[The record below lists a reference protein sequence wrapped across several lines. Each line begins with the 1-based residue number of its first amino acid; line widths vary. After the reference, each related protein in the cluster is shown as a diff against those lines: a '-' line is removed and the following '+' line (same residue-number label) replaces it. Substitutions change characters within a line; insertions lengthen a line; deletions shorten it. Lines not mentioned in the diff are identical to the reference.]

1 MRLKTYSAKTMME
14 AMAKVREELGPDT
27 IIVRSEEGKSV
38 GGARVTAAYEGAAPL
53 KGKPK
58 GDLAALLSE
67 SVASARA
74 EANNADF
81 DIGELTAVISHHGI
95 PTEMA
100 MRLQTAATAFDAAS
114 LNEAIASA
122 LETTFRFLN
131 MPTESRRPLILVGPT
146 GAGKTVASAK
156 LAAEAVLSKKRV
168 EIITIDTIK
177 STGLEQ
183 LENFARLMNCSVQ
196 AAETPEALASLLEKR
211 PKGNKAPDLTI
222 IDSFGVNPFDLDDLE
237 KLAQFITVGQAEPV
251 LVMAAGM
258 DPMESAEI
266 AEIFASM
273 GARLFIPTELDAVR
287 RYASILTAAQS
298 GGMSIAA
305 LGNSP
310 YVADR
315 LEPASPISMGRM
327 LGNLPRSKIQI
338 KQQNRV
344 AQ

>member
-1 MRLKTYSAKTMME
+1 MRLKTYSAKTMKE
-14 AMAKVREELGPDT
+14 AMAKVRKELGSDA
-27 IIVRSEEGKSV
+27 IIVRSEEGRKV
-38 GGARVTAAYEGAAPL
+38 GGARVTAAYEGAPQQ

-58 GDLAALLSE
+58 GDLAALLSQ

-74 EANNADF
+74 EVNNAEF
-81 DIGELTAVISHHGI
+81 DIGELTAVISYHGI
-95 PTEMA
+95 PTDMA
-100 MRLQTAATAFDAAS
+100 MRLQTAATAFDVAGLS
-114 LNEAIASA
+114 EAIASA

-131 MPTESRRPLILVGPT
+131 MPTESKRPLILVGPT

-183 LENFARLMNCSVQ
+183 LENFARLMNCSVK
-196 AAETPEALASLLEKR
+196 AAETPEELASLLKNR
-211 PKGNKAPDLTI
+211 PEGDRAPDLTI
-222 IDSFGVNPFDLDDLE
+222 IDSFGVNPFDLADLE
-237 KLAQFITVGQAEPV
+237 NLNRFITVGQAEPV
-251 LVMAAGM
+251 LVLPAGM

-273 GARLFIPTELDAVR
+273 GARLFIPTKLDAVR
-287 RYASILTAAQS
+287 RYAGVLTAAQS

-315 LEPASPISMGRM
+315 LEPASPLSMGRL

-338 KQQNRV
+338 NQQKRV